1 VAQLRR
7 TKHRFD
13 QAGARVVLV
22 AMGTPAESSA
32 FAREFSVPF
41 EMVCDPGRRVY
52 QAFDLEQMAPWG
64 FLSPTVALK
73 GVMAMAKGH
82 GIGAPKGDIRQL
94 PGVFIIDSKGTIVF
108 SHFAADPADHP
119 APDEILAALAA
130 I

>member
-1 VAQLRR
+1 MAQLRHA
-7 TKHRFD
+7 KQRFD

-22 AMGTPAESSA
+22 AMGSPAESNA
-32 FAREFSVPF
+32 FAREHAVPF
-41 EMVCDPGRRVY
+41 EMVCDPERKVY
-52 QAFDLEQMAPWG
+52 QAFDLEQMAPLG
-64 FLSPTVALK
+64 FLSPSVALK

-82 GIGAPKGDIRQL
+82 GIGVPVGDVRQL

>member
-7 TKHRFD
+7 AKTRFD

-32 FAREFSVPF
+32 FTREHAVPF
-41 EMVCDPGRRVY
+41 EMVCDPERKVY
-52 QAFDLEQMAPWG
+52 QAFDLEQMAPLG
-64 FLSPTVALK
+64 FLSPSVALK

-82 GIGAPKGDIRQL
+82 GIGVPVGDVRQL

>member
-7 TKHRFD
+7 AKQRFD

-22 AMGTPAESSA
+22 AMGTPSESSA

-41 EMVCDPGRRVY
+41 EMVCDPERGVY
-52 QAFDLEQMAPWG
+52 QAFDLEQITPLG
-64 FLSPTVALK
+64 FFSPSVALK

-82 GIGAPKGDIRQL
+82 GIGLPVGDVRQL